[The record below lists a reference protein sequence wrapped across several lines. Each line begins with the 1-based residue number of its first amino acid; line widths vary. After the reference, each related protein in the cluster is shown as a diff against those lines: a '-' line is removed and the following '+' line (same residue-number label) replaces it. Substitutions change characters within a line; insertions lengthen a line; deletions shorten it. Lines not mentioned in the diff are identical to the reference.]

1 MPSGHFLRNI
11 MMLMLM
17 KVYCSTPDRI
27 EKVIAW
33 LRSAMKAK
41 ASAIGS
47 RNRIER

>member
-1 MPSGHFLRNI
+1 

-33 LRSAMKAK
+33 PRLAMKAK
-41 ASAIGS
+41 ASAIGT
-47 RNRIER
+47 RKMIER